1 MKYACINLTIILSI
15 GKINKNNDGIKAPT
29 SNDCKLTEDIN
40 QYLDKKRNIVNV
52 QKLLNHNTNILAEL
66 INKASIVG
74 DSNTK
79 ITMIK
84 KEIPLNANNLKL
96 INKANPIIYKK
107 RLNDSKHELV
117 TEEKSNN
124 KQVNLETISD
134 NFRKVINPI
143 CTSLKT
149 FKKQSHENIKDC
161 KTENASNVAVKNLE
175 YLKKNNPESSTT
187 VEVDDNNLLN
197 QDLANVDTTSKR
209 KGLL

>member
-1 MKYACINLTIILSI
+1 M
-15 GKINKNNDGIKAPT
+15 
-29 SNDCKLTEDIN
+29 
-40 QYLDKKRNIVNV
+40 
-52 QKLLNHNTNILAEL
+52 LNHNTNILAEL

-107 RLNDSKHELV
+107 RLNDSKHEQV

-149 FKKQSHENIKDC
+149 FKNQSHENIKDC
-161 KTENASNVAVKNLE
+161 KTENASNVAVKNVE